1 MKTPSPLEGGVL
13 YVVATPIG
21 NLEDITQRALRV
33 LREADVLFAEDT
45 RVARKL
51 LQHYGV
57 SGKPL
62 FSCHAHNEQEKAGD
76 ILRMLREKKRVALV
90 SDSGMPGV
98 SDPGVRV
105 VRAVLEEGFSVT
117 PVPGP
122 SAPLAA
128 LAAGGLSTS
137 RFLFAGFLPAKAA
150 DRRKELVRLRSIEAT
165 LIFFE
170 APHRLRESLK
180 DMMNI
185 FGERKGVVAREITKK
200 FEEFQ
205 RGSLKELW
213 QHFKKNAPK
222 GECTVLVEGAESRLE
237 RPAEQWVGV
246 SIADQLRQFLQEGL
260 SKTQAVKEVC
270 RLRDLPREVVYKI
283 AMELSAPSL
292 GDSPREKPPRCTEDT

>member
-13 YVVATPIG
+13 YMVATPIG
-21 NLEDITQRALRV
+21 NLEDITQRAIRV
-33 LREADVLFAEDT
+33 LREADALFAEDT
-45 RVARKL
+45 RVTRKL
-51 LQHYGV
+51 LQHYGI

-62 FSCHAHNEQEKAGD
+62 FSCRAHNEQGKAGD
-76 ILRMLREKKRVALV
+76 ILKMLREKKRVALV

-98 SDPGVRV
+98 SDPGVRIV
-105 VRAVLEEGFSVT
+105 QAVLKEGFSVT

-128 LAAGGLSTS
+128 LTAGGLSAD
-137 RFLFAGFLPAKAA
+137 RFLFAGFLPAEAT
-150 DRRKELVRLRSIEAT
+150 DRRKELIRLRFIEAT

-213 QHFKKNAPK
+213 QHFKKNTPK
-222 GECTVLVEGAESRLE
+222 GECTVLVEGAEGRLE

-246 SIADQLRQFLQEGL
+246 SIADQLRQFMQEGL
-260 SKTQAVKEVC
+260 SKTQAVKEVS

-283 AMELSAPSL
+283 ALELSVPSSSDAPRET
-292 GDSPREKPPRCTEDT
+292 SPRYSEDA